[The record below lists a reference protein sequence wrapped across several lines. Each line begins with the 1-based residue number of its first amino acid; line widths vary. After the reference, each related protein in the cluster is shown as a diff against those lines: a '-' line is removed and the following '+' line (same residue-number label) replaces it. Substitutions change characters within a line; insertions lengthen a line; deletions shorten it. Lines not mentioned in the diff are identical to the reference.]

1 MFHINAFHLDARSFF
16 SPVDSRFWQL
26 LMNQTKCCGQC
37 VPYCTSVYHE
47 KRIQYV
53 CMHAVDIGI
62 AQQNTE
68 TTVTQREQMRQFV
81 MENEQN
87 LDRTRLPY
95 IMRII
100 LWFVTM
106 ALVAENALHSWDEWT
121 FCCLL
126 WLLKKLPFSYQLCKH
141 DKTVG
146 LRLTLCSFVI
156 FN

>member
-1 MFHINAFHLDARSFF
+1 M
-16 SPVDSRFWQL
+16 
-26 LMNQTKCCGQC
+26 
-37 VPYCTSVYHE
+37 
-47 KRIQYV
+47 YV

-81 MENEQN
+81 MGNEQN
-87 LDRTRLPY
+87 LDGTRLPY

-121 FCCLL
+121 FRYLL
-126 WLLKKLPFSYQLCKH
+126 WLLKKLPCSYQLCKH

>member
-1 MFHINAFHLDARSFF
+1 
-16 SPVDSRFWQL
+16 
-26 LMNQTKCCGQC
+26 
-37 VPYCTSVYHE
+37 
-47 KRIQYV
+47 
-53 CMHAVDIGI
+53 MHAVDIGI

-121 FCCLL
+121 FCYLL
-126 WLLKKLPFSYQLCKH
+126 WLLKKLPCSYQLCKH

-156 FN
+156 FNWVPARPIIFVRWKQNWSIDKIQTTFYTFFLIPRKTFL